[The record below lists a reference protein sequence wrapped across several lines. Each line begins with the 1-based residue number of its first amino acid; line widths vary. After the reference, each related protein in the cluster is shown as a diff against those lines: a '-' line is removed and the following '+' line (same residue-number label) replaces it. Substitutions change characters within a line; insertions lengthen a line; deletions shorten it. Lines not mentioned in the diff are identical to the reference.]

1 MKPQIIKEI
10 QLKAIVLLSE
20 EGLVAGNDLGY
31 TDFEIYCL
39 LNAALDAYLEE
50 DDIESVDKI
59 SCFLNITPV
68 MLDIEQNFVKYSDT
82 WCTTKKIF

>member
-39 LNAALDAYLEE
+39 LNAALDAFLAEDNLEE
-50 DDIESVDKI
+50 VARI

-68 MLDIEQNFVKYSDT
+68 MLDIENNFAEYSGT